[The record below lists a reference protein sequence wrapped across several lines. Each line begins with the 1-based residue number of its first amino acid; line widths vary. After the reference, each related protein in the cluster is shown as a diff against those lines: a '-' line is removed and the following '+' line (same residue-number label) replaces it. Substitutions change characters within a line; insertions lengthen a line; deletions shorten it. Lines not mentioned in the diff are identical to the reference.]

1 MISSQHEAFGR
12 LTTRLKN
19 KCKSE
24 NIFGGASVRVFM
36 CATIYRSWNIFAS
49 DDGQNVALFLC
60 FTITS
65 YNHDRRLQM
74 WSWKP
79 TWQRL
84 RHPSPPRPPPPP
96 PSQTKVSRVMMRMM
110 VFFVFASLVRIFG
123 WVHWLYIDGDKCSSY
138 AKACQCDYTLR
149 PCGLEVSPI
158 PREVKNFFKTSHF
171 VNKKTKKMI
180 SSLTFCQKRRYFVN
194 KTCSLLL
201 HNSVDQCRP
210 PTNRPVT
217 GFLLVVKGDSSRISE
232 ERWGKI
238 EIFSA
243 PSFSGLWFCENFT
256 ATCVLIFSLKSPT

>member
-123 WVHWLYIDGDKCSSY
+123 WVHWLYIDGDKCSSMQRL
-138 AKACQCDYTLR
+138 ANVTTHSVLVAWK
-149 PCGLEVSPI
+149 SP
-158 PREVKNFFKTSHF
+158 RSQERWK
-171 VNKKTKKMI
+171 I
-180 SSLTFCQKRRYFVN
+180 SSKHHILSIKRR
-194 KTCSLLL
+194 K
-201 HNSVDQCRP
+201 
-210 PTNRPVT
+210 
-217 GFLLVVKGDSSRISE
+217 K
-232 ERWGKI
+232 
-238 EIFSA
+238 
-243 PSFSGLWFCENFT
+243 WFP
-256 ATCVLIFSLKSPT
+256 A